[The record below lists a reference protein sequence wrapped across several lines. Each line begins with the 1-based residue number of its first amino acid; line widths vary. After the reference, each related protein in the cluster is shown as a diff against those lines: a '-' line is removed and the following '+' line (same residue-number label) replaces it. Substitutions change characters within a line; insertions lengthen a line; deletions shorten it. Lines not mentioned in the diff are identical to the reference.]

1 MEKEHYYS
9 KAFPTVVFPEDEK
22 VLNYNYIDFQKAL
35 DVLFRYTDLQNSVKF
50 FQRPMNLLIGNT
62 KNELIIG
69 INFDRAVL
77 NYTAL
82 TTLKN
87 EIESENVKNRMQKI
101 AFEELGFNVNVFIE
115 LKISLFNKI
124 FDNLVDQFKIFDDYF
139 NHKNYLLQYYIS
151 KELDICI
158 DSIKKQIKNVNYG
171 GNGMWVN
178 PIFKAKDISADPNLC
193 FCVLPFNKNRLE
205 IFDEVIKPTL
215 EDNFKITVVRS
226 GNIFKPN
233 LNIMESIWTYIN
245 QASFVIA
252 DLSDR
257 NPNVFYELGICHTL
271 GKPVITLCDEKSYK
285 DDYNEKLP
293 FDINSINTIF
303 YKNSGAGPTKLVNE
317 IIKNV
322 TAFRS
327 GKPYIE

>member
-82 TTLKN
+82 NTLKN

-124 FDNLVDQFKIFDDYF
+124 FDNLVDQFKIFDDYLRLSI
-139 NHKNYLLQYYIS
+139 LLC
-151 KELDICI
+151 K
-158 DSIKKQIKNVNYG
+158 
-171 GNGMWVN
+171 
-178 PIFKAKDISADPNLC
+178 
-193 FCVLPFNKNRLE
+193 
-205 IFDEVIKPTL
+205 
-215 EDNFKITVVRS
+215 
-226 GNIFKPN
+226 
-233 LNIMESIWTYIN
+233 
-245 QASFVIA
+245 
-252 DLSDR
+252 
-257 NPNVFYELGICHTL
+257 
-271 GKPVITLCDEKSYK
+271 
-285 DDYNEKLP
+285 
-293 FDINSINTIF
+293 
-303 YKNSGAGPTKLVNE
+303 
-317 IIKNV
+317 
-322 TAFRS
+322 
-327 GKPYIE
+327 